1 MSLIT
6 LNNLGELPRPKFKY
20 ITSTEEALKHLEFIE
35 KHPVMEIDTETTGL
49 DPFTDKVVLL
59 QIGVDGQPFVF
70 DVREG
75 NVDINIFRNLLES
88 NNNLKLL
95 QNALFDAK
103 MLKSNFGITIKRLYD
118 TMLAEQLLFLGLKPE
133 ANLQYLVAKYLR
145 LYMPKDIA
153 TSFKDYY
160 QEYSE
165 RQLVYAANDV
175 VILKDIYNLQLKQLK
190 NKNLIRAA
198 KLEFDFVRALSE
210 IELNGMLLDVN
221 KWRDILKDI
230 EIERDKVGIQLQQIL
245 GETSSQNTL
254 FGVSLI
260 NLDSPIQL
268 VKALNKLGINVE
280 STDVKALKKY
290 SNNPVIKL
298 LLEYR
303 KYEKFLTTYG
313 EALIERIHP
322 KTGRLHS
329 DFKQM
334 VDTGRLS
341 SSNPNLQNIPSE
353 KIYRACFI
361 ARPGHK
367 LITSDMSQAELRIL
381 AAYSKDPVFLEAFE
395 KGLDLHARTA
405 ADLFG
410 VTYEE
415 VLADKK
421 LPDDDPNKKH
431 YRSHV
436 KALNFGLCI
445 KEGTEI
451 LTVNG
456 LVPIESIKLGD
467 VIIHDVGQGEVID
480 FKFMGY
486 KKTVCLELDNG
497 YKLVATP
504 DHIVKVISN
513 NIYMDKAIKDL
524 NKFDLVRVMDF
535 NNLVI
540 KTSGIKSIM
549 NDGTY
554 RVYDISVN
562 NHPYYIA
569 NGVVVHNCYGLTK
582 VGLALRLGVS
592 EEKAQKLIDQYF
604 AKYTKVAKWLE
615 AAGKFAL
622 QNGYSL
628 SRSGRRRHYKIP
640 NPSDPEYNRLKGHIE
655 RQGKNMPI
663 QSTNADTIKQAM
675 IYIVDR
681 IDKAKLLST
690 VHDEVIVETKE
701 EDAEEVA
708 HEVSKA
714 LCDGFAEF
722 VPEVQMK
729 ADAVIENYW
738 SKD

>member
-1 MSLIT
+1 
-6 LNNLGELPRPKFKY
+6 
-20 ITSTEEALKHLEFIE
+20 
-35 KHPVMEIDTETTGL
+35 
-49 DPFTDKVVLL
+49 
-59 QIGVDGQPFVF
+59 
-70 DVREG
+70 
-75 NVDINIFRNLLES
+75 
-88 NNNLKLL
+88 
-95 QNALFDAK
+95 
-103 MLKSNFGITIKRLYD
+103 
-118 TMLAEQLLFLGLKPE
+118 
-133 ANLQYLVAKYLR
+133 
-145 LYMPKDIA
+145 MPKDIA

-190 NKNLIRAA
+190 NKSLIRAA
-198 KLEFDFVRALSE
+198 KLEFDFIRALSE

-280 STDVKALKKY
+280 STDVKTLKKY
-290 SNNPVIKL
+290 SNNPIIKL

-361 ARPGHK
+361 AQPGHK
-367 LITSDMSQAELRIL
+367 LVTCDMSQAELRIL

-436 KALNFGLCI
+436 KSLNFGL
-445 KEGTEI
+445 
-451 LTVNG
+451 V
-456 LVPIESIKLGD
+456 
-467 VIIHDVGQGEVID
+467 
-480 FKFMGY
+480 
-486 KKTVCLELDNG
+486 
-497 YKLVATP
+497 
-504 DHIVKVISN
+504 
-513 NIYMDKAIKDL
+513 
-524 NKFDLVRVMDF
+524 
-535 NNLVI
+535 
-540 KTSGIKSIM
+540 
-549 NDGTY
+549 
-554 RVYDISVN
+554 
-562 NHPYYIA
+562 
-569 NGVVVHNCYGLTK
+569 YGLTK
-582 VGLALRLGVS
+582 VGLAIRLGVS
-592 EEKAQKLIDQYF
+592 EEKAQKLIDMYF
-604 AKYTKVAKWLE
+604 SKYTRVAKWLE

-622 QNGYSL
+622 QNGYAL
-628 SRSGRRRHYKIP
+628 TRSGRRRHFRIP
-640 NPSDPEYNRLKGHIE
+640 EPSDPEYNRLKGHIE
-655 RQGKNMPI
+655 RQGKNTPI
-663 QSTNADTIKQAM
+663 QGCLVNDTIIDNKWYIEELVGKAIYLSNDNIAYGVYSGKKDVWILKLSNGQKLGITLNHKIPVLTESGIVIDKLLIDVDIHSDLLLIPVDFSRCNSMNLFSNMKNYETCRIIGYEYKGIEKVYDLICDAYPHYYTANGILTHNSNADTIKQAM
-675 IYIVDR
+675 VYIVDR

-690 VHDEVIVETKE
+690 VHDEVIVEAKE
-701 EDAEEVA
+701 EDAEEIA

-729 ADAVIENYW
+729 ADAVIEDYW
-738 SKD
+738 TKD